1 VANLR
6 RPGYARAFSLT
17 TRTDH
22 APAEARLADVA
33 VPAMVIMGELD
44 PDFPDAAAEAGWIGE
59 SVHGEVVM
67 VPDAAHYPQSQQPGF
82 TADAIVRFLAS
93 VYRHA

>member
-1 VANLR
+1 
-6 RPGYARAFSLT
+6 
-17 TRTDH
+17 
-22 APAEARLADVA
+22 
-33 VPAMVIMGELD
+33 MVIMGELD